1 MKNVCFW
8 SVFLAFHVATSIHA
22 EAFWPQFR
30 GPNGAGVAPHATPP
44 SRFDRSTNL
53 LWSTPVPPGHSSPI
67 VWNGH
72 IFLTAIAEDKL
83 LTLCV
88 DRRTG
93 KELWRRIAPAS
104 KLETTHEF
112 SNPAASTPVTDG
124 EHVYVYFGSCG
135 LLAYDFSGEQIW
147 THPLPILPNR
157 YGTATSP
164 IVVGDRVILQRD
176 GDSPDCEVL
185 ALDVKT
191 GHTAWSAKRPG
202 FSSAWSTP
210 MLWAH
215 DQQTELI
222 LNGTPAVVAY
232 DGQTGAERWRVP
244 GSSFAPQT
252 VAVTGDGLLFAHCSG
267 TGDPADRPKPL
278 SWQEFATQHN
288 SDPAQAIDLKK
299 IPDSEALHL
308 RPEVS
313 KDLPGN
319 YQKLRDMLTWFAD
332 QNHDGLI
339 SKEEYEG
346 FVRVGNENA
355 NKVMAI
361 RAGAHDNA
369 GASQIAWTATRGVSE
384 LPSPLFYGGRLWFVR
399 NGGMVS
405 SFEPRSG
412 RLIINR
418 ERLGPAGQYVASPV
432 GANGCIYAVSEGGVF
447 TVFRPSDHLEIIA
460 TNELHERV
468 LATPALVGSTLI
480 ARTTQNLY
488 AFGSKNIGAE

>member
-1 MKNVCFW
+1 MRNVFRW
-8 SVFLAFHVATSIHA
+8 RVLLVLHLAASIHA
-22 EAFWPQFR
+22 GTSWPQFR
-30 GPNGAGVAPHATPP
+30 GPNGAGVAPNATPP
-44 SRFDRSTNL
+44 LRFDRSTNL
-53 LWSTPVPPGHSSPI
+53 LWSTPVPLGHSSPI
-67 VWNGH
+67 AWEGR
-72 IFLTAIAEDKL
+72 IFLTAIEGGKL
-83 LTLCV
+83 LTLCL
-88 DRRTG
+88 DRQTG
-93 KELWRRIAPAS
+93 KELWRRVAAAS
-104 KLETTHEF
+104 ELEKTHEF

-124 EHVYVYFGSCG
+124 ERVYVYFGSCG
-135 LLAYDFSGEQIW
+135 LLAYDFAGEQAW
-147 THPLPILPNR
+147 THPLPMLPNR

-164 IVVGDRVILQRD
+164 FVAGGRVILQRD
-176 GDSPDCEVL
+176 GDSSDSEVL

-191 GHTAWSAKRPG
+191 GQTAWSTKRPG

-210 MLWAH
+210 MIWTH

-232 DGQTGAERWRVP
+232 DFQTGKERWRVP

-252 VAVTGDGLLFAHCSG
+252 VAVAGDGLLFVHSSG
-267 TGDPADRPKPL
+267 TGDPADRPKSL
-278 SWQEFATQHN
+278 SWKEFAAQHA
-288 SDPAQAIDLKK
+288 SDPAQPMDLKK

-313 KDLPGN
+313 KDMPGN
-319 YQKLRDMLTWFAD
+319 YPKMRDMLTWFAD
-332 QNHDGLI
+332 ENHDGLL
-339 SKEEYEG
+339 SKEEYDG

-361 RAGAHDNA
+361 RHSGGQSANA
-369 GASQIAWTATRGVSE
+369 AQIAWTATRGVSE
-384 LPSPLFYGGRLWFVR
+384 LPSPLFYEGRLWFVR

-405 SFEPRSG
+405 SFEPKSG

-447 TVFRPSDHLEIIA
+447 TVFRPSDRLEVIA

-468 LATPALVGSTLI
+468 LATPALVDSTLI
-480 ARTTQNLY
+480 VRTTENVY
-488 AFGSKNIGAE
+488 AFGSRP